1 MPLHILGSMSGIM
14 SNRHFWLVVV
24 IFAIGIVLHYPQQI
38 LGIDSP
44 SLFSSLG
51 LTRHAIERVFFLLPV
66 TYAGFVFGIKVG
78 LASLAIA
85 SAIILPRVFL
95 ISLYLPDAL
104 FEASGII
111 VIGGI
116 VNLWF
121 HMYQREQERSRVTDA
136 LLKAEEE
143 KWRNSFNA
151 LEDVMLIIDKGYNI
165 ENINDNGLALL
176 GKSRDEVIGKKCY
189 RIMTGRDSPIEE
201 CPCRRTLETKQVES
215 FDWYEERFGR
225 YFSIKSA
232 PIFDENGEIVKL
244 VDLRRDITGLKSTEG
259 MLVKIIDGSSI
270 PTFVINKQHK
280 VTHWNTAL
288 ESLSAIKKEEIIG
301 TDGQWGAFYPEKR
314 PVMADLIVNRASTSE
329 IEVHY
334 PGRYRENGLI
344 AGAYEAEDW
353 FPALGMN
360 GRWLHFTA
368 SPIKDN
374 SGEVIGAI
382 ETLEDITE
390 RKSAEE
396 NLRHYLQEITRA
408 QEEER
413 KRIARELHDDTAQD
427 LLVLSR
433 QLDSFVVSAIDHLS
447 TEDISYL
454 ERLRQQAEGILD
466 GVHRFS
472 QDLRPSVLDDLGL
485 VPALEWLASDLTNHF
500 EAAIALE
507 VLGSVHRF
515 SPELELILFRIA
527 QEALRNMWKHS
538 EASKA
543 WVTVEF
549 GDDKTVL
556 TVKDNGKGFEL
567 PERIEDLAV
576 AGKLGL
582 VGMQER
588 AQLIGGRLTLQS
600 EPGKGTTVTVEVPI

>member
-1 MPLHILGSMSGIM
+1 MTPHILGGVPRII
-14 SNRHFWLVVV
+14 SNHHFWLVVAM
-24 IFAIGIVLHYPQQI
+24 FAIGIVLHYPQQI

-44 SLFSSLG
+44 SLLSFLG
-51 LTRHAIERVFFLLPV
+51 LTRHAMERVFFLLPV
-66 TYAGFVFGIKVG
+66 TYAGFIFGIKAG
-78 LASLAIA
+78 LASLAVALVIM
-85 SAIILPRVFL
+85 LPRVFL

-104 FEASGII
+104 FEGIGVI
-111 VIGGI
+111 VMGGL

-121 HMYQREQERSRVTDA
+121 HMHQREQERSRVTDA

-151 LEDVMLIIDKGYNI
+151 LEDVMLIIDKDYNI

-176 GKSRDEVIGKKCY
+176 GKSREEVIGEKCY
-189 RIMTGRDSPIEE
+189 QIMTGRDSPIEE

-215 FDWYEERFGR
+215 SDWYEERFGR

-244 VDLRRDITGLKSTEG
+244 VDLRRDITGLKSVEG
-259 MLVKIIDGSSI
+259 MLTKIIDGSSI

-301 TDGQWGAFYPEKR
+301 TDGQWRAFYSEKR

-334 PGRYRENGLI
+334 PGKYRENRLI
-344 AGAYEAEDW
+344 DGACEAEDW
-353 FPALGMN
+353 FPALGGN

-368 SPIKDN
+368 SPIRDDN
-374 SGEVIGAI
+374 GEVIGAI
-382 ETLEDITE
+382 ETLEDVTE
-390 RKSAEE
+390 RKNAEE
-396 NLRHYLQEITRA
+396 NLRHYLQEITKA

-413 KRIARELHDDTAQD
+413 RRIARELHDDTAQE
-427 LLVLSR
+427 LVVLSR
-433 QLDSFVVSAIDHLS
+433 RLDNLISNADYLSSQDVSC
-447 TEDISYL
+447 L
-454 ERLRQQAEGILD
+454 EELKQQADKIWD

-485 VPALEWLASDLTNHF
+485 EPALEWLTSDLTNHF
-500 EAAIALE
+500 GIAVALE
-507 VLGSVHRF
+507 VLGSVRRF
-515 SPELELILFRIA
+515 PPEMELVVFRIA
-527 QEALRNMWKHS
+527 QEALRNVWKHS
-538 EASKA
+538 GTSKA
-543 WVTVEF
+543 RVTLKF
-549 GDDKTVL
+549 GDDKAVL
-556 TVKDNGKGFEL
+556 TVEDEGKGFEL
-567 PERIEDLAV
+567 PARMDGLTV

-582 VGMQER
+582 AGMQER
-588 AQLIGGRLTLQS
+588 AQLIGGKLSLRS
-600 EPGKGTTVTVEVPI
+600 EPGKGTTLTLEIPV

>member
-1 MPLHILGSMSGIM
+1 MLLHILGSMSRII
-14 SNRHFWLVVV
+14 SNRHFWLVVAM
-24 IFAIGIVLHYPQQI
+24 FAIGIVLYYPQQI

-44 SLFSSLG
+44 SLFSFLG

-66 TYAGFVFGIKVG
+66 TYAGFIFGIKVG

-85 SAIILPRVFL
+85 SVIILPRVFL

-104 FEASGII
+104 FETSGII

-121 HMYQREQERSRVTDA
+121 HMHQREQERSRVTDA

-151 LEDVMLIIDKGYNI
+151 LEDVMLIIDKDYNI

-176 GKSRDEVIGKKCY
+176 GKSREEVIGEKCY
-189 RIMTGRDSPIEE
+189 QIMTGRDSPIEE
-201 CPCRRTLETKQVES
+201 CPCQRTLETKQVES
-215 FDWYEERFGR
+215 SDWYEERFGR

-259 MLVKIIDGSSI
+259 MLTKIIDGSSI
-270 PTFVINKQHK
+270 PTFVINNQHK

-301 TDGQWGAFYPEKR
+301 TDEQWRAFYPEKR

-334 PGRYRENGLI
+334 PDKYRENRLI
-344 AGAYEAEDW
+344 DGAYEAEDW
-353 FPALGMN
+353 FPALGEN

-390 RKSAEE
+390 RKSVEK
-396 NLRHYLQEITRA
+396 NLRYYLQEITRA

-413 KRIARELHDDTAQD
+413 RRIARELHDDTAQA
-427 LLVLSR
+427 LVVLSR
-433 QLDSFVVSAIDHLS
+433 QLDSFVVSAINHLS
-447 TEDISYL
+447 TEDISYV
-454 ERLRQQAEGILD
+454 EELRQ
-466 GVHRFS
+466 
-472 QDLRPSVLDDLGL
+472 
-485 VPALEWLASDLTNHF
+485 
-500 EAAIALE
+500 
-507 VLGSVHRF
+507 
-515 SPELELILFRIA
+515 
-527 QEALRNMWKHS
+527 
-538 EASKA
+538 
-543 WVTVEF
+543 
-549 GDDKTVL
+549 
-556 TVKDNGKGFEL
+556 
-567 PERIEDLAV
+567 
-576 AGKLGL
+576 
-582 VGMQER
+582 
-588 AQLIGGRLTLQS
+588 
-600 EPGKGTTVTVEVPI
+600 

>member
-1 MPLHILGSMSGIM
+1 MLLHILGSMSRII
-14 SNRHFWLVVV
+14 SNRHFWLVVAM
-24 IFAIGIVLHYPQQI
+24 FAIGIVFYYPQQI

-44 SLFSSLG
+44 SLLSFLG

-66 TYAGFVFGIKVG
+66 TYAGFIFGIKAG
-78 LASLAIA
+78 LASLAVALVIM
-85 SAIILPRVFL
+85 LPRVFL

-104 FEASGII
+104 FETGGVII
-111 VIGGI
+111 VGGI

-121 HMYQREQERSRVTDA
+121 HVH
-136 LLKAEEE
+136 
-143 KWRNSFNA
+143 
-151 LEDVMLIIDKGYNI
+151 
-165 ENINDNGLALL
+165 
-176 GKSRDEVIGKKCY
+176 SRDI
-189 RIMTGRDSPIEE
+189 DQ
-201 CPCRRTLETKQVES
+201 RRSV
-215 FDWYEERFGR
+215 
-225 YFSIKSA
+225 
-232 PIFDENGEIVKL
+232 GE
-244 VDLRRDITGLKSTEG
+244 
-259 MLVKIIDGSSI
+259 MLTKIIDGSSI
-270 PTFVINKQHK
+270 PAFVINKQHT

-288 ESLSAIKKEEIIG
+288 ESLSAIKREEIIG
-301 TDGQWGAFYPEKR
+301 TDEQWRAFYSEKR
-314 PVMADLIVNRASTSE
+314 PVMADLIMNRASSSE

-334 PGRYRENGLI
+334 PGKYGENRLI
-344 AGAYEAEDW
+344 DGAYEAEDW
-353 FPALGMN
+353 FPALGKN
-360 GRWLHFTA
+360 GRWLRFTA

-374 SGEVIGAI
+374 NGEVIGAI
-382 ETLEDITE
+382 ETLEDVTG
-390 RKSAEE
+390 RKNAEE

-427 LLVLSR
+427 LVVLSR
-433 QLDSFVVSAIDHLS
+433 QLDSFVVSAINHLS
-447 TEDISYL
+447 TEDISYV
-454 ERLRQQAEGILD
+454 EGLRQQTEGILD

-485 VPALEWLASDLTNHF
+485 VPALEWLTSDLTNHF
-500 EAAIALE
+500 GIAIALE

-515 SPELELILFRIA
+515 PPEIELILFRIA

-556 TVKDNGKGFEL
+556 TVKDNGRGFEL
-567 PERIEDLAV
+567 PERIEDLAI

-600 EPGKGTTVTVEVPI
+600 EPGKGTTVIVQAPVNS